1 MLSRSSFPSSSSSPV
16 SPFWKKFVGGICF
29 GSPTTT
35 HCFARAMTPIA
46 SHTGICDAS
55 SKTTRSNVDSAG
67 RYCATDRGLMRKHGL
82 MRPMIPRASASRR
95 RIGFWRDFF
104 AHSRRM
110 IPSSHPSGQ
119 SPSLPSGSAS
129 ARRARTACLT
139 SSAYSASRRRN
150 STTCSSRFSPAND
163 ASADSTRRIS
173 FSVAFAN
180 ERSNDSPAEFG
191 STDPSANPAA
201 NAPPMRFAAAVTDA
215 R

>member
-1 MLSRSSFPSSSSSPV
+1 MLSRSSDSSSSSPV

-55 SKTTRSNVDSAG
+55 SKTTKSKVDSAG

-95 RIGFWRDFF
+95 RMGFWRDFL
-104 AHSRRM
+104 AHSRRT

-119 SPSLPSGSAS
+119 SPRRPDGRSAAS
-129 ARRARTACLT
+129 FARTACFT

-150 STTCSSRFSPAND
+150 SIICSSRFSPANE
-163 ASADSTRRIS
+163 ASADSVRSIS
-173 FSVAFAN
+173 TSVAEPT
-180 ERSNDSPAEFG
+180 ERSNDSPADSG
-191 STDPSANPAA
+191 STGSA
-201 NAPPMRFAAAVTDA
+201 
-215 R
+215 